1 VADDEPRAANGVL
14 GAELL
19 APSGECGILGSTLV
33 LGTKGGGMK
42 HSAFTVLLPD
52 RGLDEVFHLLS
63 QLGYDGVEL
72 RVKEDYHVA
81 PDQILS
87 RVSGLKAL
95 MSRTGLGIPV
105 LGTYLSVSD
114 LGRLLPVF
122 EAADHLRATGVR
134 VSLGSPLDGTRSFR
148 EVLTE
153 AQRGVEA
160 LVGATA
166 PFRAKALFE
175 IHFRTVISSP
185 SLAYLLL
192 KPFGPA
198 RVGVIWDP
206 ANMIIE
212 GREDWALGLDL
223 VGDYLGH
230 VHVKNTAWCRNG
242 RWAWRW
248 EELDAG
254 IVDWEEMIRTLSAH
268 GYAGYLSNENLSG
281 IVLPEATGFIGET
294 LSQATGEATQ
304 PIEIKLG
311 RDLVYL
317 TDIERRVGNPGR

>member
-1 VADDEPRAANGVL
+1 
-14 GAELL
+14 
-19 APSGECGILGSTLV
+19 
-33 LGTKGGGMK
+33 MK

-52 RGLDEVFHLLS
+52 RGLDEVFDLLS
-63 QLGYDGVEL
+63 RLGYDGVEL

-81 PDQILS
+81 ANQILS
-87 RVSGLKAL
+87 RVGGLTAL
-95 MSRTGLGIPV
+95 MSRTGLEIPV

-114 LGRLLPVF
+114 LERLLPVF
-122 EAADHLRATGVR
+122 EGADRLGATGVR
-134 VSLGSPLDGTRSFR
+134 VSLGPPLDGTRSYWD
-148 EVLTE
+148 VLAE
-153 AQRGVEA
+153 AQRGVESMVA
-160 LVGATA
+160 AIG

-192 KPFGPA
+192 KPFDPA

-206 ANMIIE
+206 ANMIVE

-223 VGDYLGH
+223 IGDYLGH
-230 VHVKNTAWCRNG
+230 VHVKNTAWCRDG

-254 IVDWEEMIRTLSAH
+254 IVDWEEMVRILSAR

-281 IVLPEATGFIGET
+281 VVLPGATGFIGET
-294 LSQATGEATQ
+294 LSQATSGATQ
-304 PIEIKLG
+304 PIEVKLG
-311 RDLVYL
+311 RDLAYL
-317 TDIERRVGNPGR
+317 KDLERKVRNPER